1 MKKVARNILLY
12 KKADLDQ
19 LKESM
24 REFHKIIQSD
34 LATAHIQVL
43 WDEFVTKFQQGIDT
57 CIPVHKAGSHNGL
70 PWVNQEI
77 HHLVRRRDKYYKPWT
92 RSGRPTDQKKF
103 LDYKHLLRHKSERAY
118 EKYIGDILGLN
129 QETDD
134 LDTPPKVS
142 NKKLYSL
149 LKHSKQDS
157 RGISSLKANG
167 KTLSSEPDK
176 ANALNL
182 QFQSVFSPKSPL
194 SLKFRAQRTLQDLH
208 DSGNDL
214 PFQSSPHSKMPDIQI
229 STKGIE
235 CLLKKLNPHKGTVH

>member
-1 MKKVARNILLY
+1 M
-12 KKADLDQ
+12 
-19 LKESM
+19 
-24 REFHKIIQSD
+24 
-34 LATAHIQVL
+34 
-43 WDEFVTKFQQGIDT
+43 
-57 CIPVHKAGSHNGL
+57 
-70 PWVNQEI
+70 
-77 HHLVRRRDKYYKPWT
+77 
-92 RSGRPTDQKKF
+92 
-103 LDYKHLLRHKSERAY
+103 SERAY

-134 LDTPPKVS
+134 LDTPPKV
-142 NKKLYSL
+142 NTKKLYTL

-157 RGISSLKANG
+157 IGISSLKATG

-194 SLKFRAQRTLQDLH
+194 LLISLAQRTLQDLH
-208 DSGNDL
+208 DSGNDQ

-235 CLLKKLNPHKGTVH
+235 FLLKKLDPHKAAGPDQIKPIVLQTLHKELAPIL